1 MNIVNTRFGVTVG
14 SLFLYLMYFWIFV
27 SFSGATDEVPEYV
40 PVEEVIKDVEE
51 IPITPVK
58 GIDDFKYD
66 LGFKESTN
74 RYDAVNPWGYLGKY
88 QFSPNILWR
97 LGFQVSREEFLSN
110 PQLQEEAFETLLRH
124 NYDILKPIIDK
135 YDGKRINGIEIT
147 ESGILAAAHLIG
159 PTRTKLFLKY
169 NRNYR
174 DGLGTRTSDYLHEF
188 SGYKLQL

>member
-1 MNIVNTRFGVTVG
+1 MNILNTRYGVTVG

-27 SFSGATDEVPEYV
+27 SFSGAVYEVPEYI
-40 PVEEVIKDVEE
+40 PKEEVIKDIEE
-51 IPITPVK
+51 MPITVVK
-58 GIDDFKYD
+58 DINDFKHD

-97 LGFQVSREEFLSN
+97 LGFEVSREEFLNN
-110 PQLQEEAFETLLRH
+110 PQMQEEAFETLLRH
-124 NYDILKPIIDK
+124 NYDILKPVIDK
-135 YDGKRINGIEIT
+135 YDGKRINGIDVT

-174 DGLGTRTSDYLHEF
+174 DGLGTRTSDYIEEF